1 MGMLDFLEQKY
12 PEGSDITIM
21 NTKYQRAVYNDG
33 KKISD
38 DMIIIVYKDN
48 NTGKKD
54 FVIQKKPDY
63 IYYHIKDE
71 NQIPDY
77 NKLFIERDK
86 VEQIVVPFKKL
97 EASIAELTGNK
108 EFYEANVLNKNFAEN
123 KKLHTDPSI
132 FFSDTSIEDHYRFRF
147 SMTYTN
153 SIRKLNKGF
162 FDIEVDGINA
172 VGDFV
177 QLGECPINAVT
188 YLDEKSETV
197 YTFILRDARNPQIQQ
212 FEDEVKTGKFGFK
225 QIQQFVFDA
234 TAGKYNPNA
243 RSADPSNFNR
253 MKKIKKNGIDHLNF
267 QLFFY
272 DYEIELIEDLF
283 STIHS
288 CSPDFVLTWNGSAF
302 DIPYIIERIKNLGY
316 DPAEI
321 MCDKRFPVKIVD
333 NYVDQRNINQLAER
347 GDYTFISGLP
357 VFIDQEIQYAS
368 KRKAKIGSFKSF
380 KLDDIGEL
388 EAKVKKLDYHHI
400 TDSIV
405 KLPYLDFKTFILY
418 NIMDVIVQKCIEN
431 KTQDIEYIFSKC
443 IINNTS
449 YNKGHRQTIYLINRF
464 AAEFFKK
471 GYVIGNNC
479 NKWNE
484 KPPKFLGALVGQPL
498 NTNDYSK
505 IKISGRPIWICDN
518 LMDFDFKSLY
528 PSIIGEL
535 NIAPNTQIGRIV
547 IPDKV
552 YSLEN
557 LYNIEEVK
565 YSRSGEFIENMVTDN
580 VIEFCHRWFNLDG
593 VSEFIDTIDEYY
605 QNVSRINFKKYSEIN
620 SIPYQNNGVRSPIK
634 PVTPGQAYQPIIF
647 SNKQVITPIQ
657 FIKSIPEVTAG

>member
-1 MGMLDFLEQKY
+1 MGMLDFLEERY

-21 NTKYQRAVYNDG
+21 NAKYQRVVKDEFG
-33 KKISD
+33 KKVAD
-38 DMIIIVYKDN
+38 DSMIIVYKDN
-48 NTGKKD
+48 NTGKKN
-54 FVIQKKPDY
+54 FIIQKKPDY
-63 IYYHIKDE
+63 IYYHIKNPDE
-71 NQIPDY
+71 VPDY
-77 NKLFIERDK
+77 NKLFIEREK
-86 VEQIVVPFKKL
+86 VEQITVPFRKL
-97 EASIAELTGNK
+97 ERSIAELTGNE
-108 EFYEANVLNKNFAEN
+108 EFYETNLMNRDAKSN

-132 FFSDTSIEDHYRFRF
+132 FFSDTAIEDHYRFRF
-147 SMTYTN
+147 AMTYKN
-153 SIRKLNKGF
+153 DIRRLTKGF
-162 FDIEVDGINA
+162 FDIEVDALNCA
-172 VGDFV
+172 GDFV

-188 YLDEKSETV
+188 YMDEKSETV
-197 YTFILRDARNPQIQQ
+197 YTFILRDERNPLIQQ

-225 QIQQFVFDA
+225 EIQQFVFDA
-234 TAGKYNPNA
+234 VAGKYKKNSRA
-243 RSADPSNFNR
+243 ADPSNFNR

-272 DYEIELIEDLF
+272 DYEIELIQDLF
-283 STIHS
+283 ATIHS

-302 DIPYIIERIKNLGY
+302 DIPYIIERIKVLNY

-321 MCDKRFPVKIVD
+321 MCDKRFPIKIVD
-333 NYVDQRNINQLAER
+333 NYVDQKNLNYLAER

-368 KRKAKIGSFKSF
+368 RRKAKIGSFKSF

-400 TDSIV
+400 TDSVV

-431 KTQDIEYIFSKC
+431 KTQDMEYIFSKC
-443 IINNTS
+443 ITNNTS
-449 YNKGHRQTIYLINRF
+449 YNKGHRQTVYLINRF
-464 AAEFFKK
+464 AADFYKK
-471 GYVIGNNC
+471 GYIIGNNC
-479 NKWNE
+479 NRWNE
-484 KPPKFLGALVGQPL
+484 KPPKFLGALVGKPI
-498 NTNDYSK
+498 NTNDYAKLK
-505 IKISGRPIWICDN
+505 INGRSIWICDN

-552 YSLEN
+552 YKFEN
-557 LYNIEEVK
+557 MYNIEEGK

-580 VIEFCHRWFNLDG
+580 VIDFCSRWFNLEG
-593 VSEFIDTIDEYY
+593 VSDFLNTVDEYY
-605 QNVSRINFKKYSEIN
+605 QNVSLMKFDKYSEIDKMCHN
-620 SIPYQNNGVRSPIK
+620 KGWSPIR
-634 PVTPGQAYQPIIF
+634 PITPNDVYHPICF

-657 FIKSIPEVTAG
+657 FTMSMPKVEAG